1 MINQKILKRVKRELK
16 RIKPSFELEYVCHL
30 NNLKTDQYLYLVIAE
45 DTKPHSSIPG
55 GYRYGDYRY
64 IVYTY
69 NDSLQSMN
77 HGHYNIT
84 LTSALELILNKRKE
98 FEENE

>member
-1 MINQKILKRVKRELK
+1 MINPELKQRVERELK

-30 NNLKTDQYLYLVIAE
+30 NNIKADEYLYLVIAE
-45 DTKPHSSIPG
+45 DTKVSELIPKPC
-55 GYRYGDYRY
+55 RY

-69 NDSLQSMN
+69 NDSRTNLN
-77 HGHYNIT
+77 HGHYYIT

-98 FEENE
+98 FE

>member
-1 MINQKILKRVKRELK
+1 MISENVKERIKRELK
-16 RIKPSFELEYVCHL
+16 RIKSSYKLEYVCNL
-30 NNLKTDQYLYLVIAE
+30 NDIKADNYLYLVIAE
-45 DTKPHSSIPG
+45 DSKLHSSIPE
-55 GYRYGDYRY
+55 DCRY

-77 HGHYNIT
+77 WGHYNIT
-84 LTSALELILNKRKE
+84 LTNALELILNKRKE

>member
-1 MINQKILKRVKRELK
+1 MINPEIKQRVERELK
-16 RIKPSFELEYVCHL
+16 RIKPSFELNYICHL
-30 NNLKTDQYLYLVIAE
+30 NNIKADEYLYLVIAE
-45 DTKPHSSIPG
+45 DTKVSELIPKSC
-55 GYRYGDYRY
+55 RYV
-64 IVYTY
+64 VYTY

-98 FEENE
+98 YENE

>member
-1 MINQKILKRVKRELK
+1 MIEKELKQRVKRELK
-16 RIKPSFELEYVCHL
+16 RIKPSFELEYVCHM
-30 NNLKTDQYLYLVIAE
+30 NDIKADKYLYLVIAE
-45 DTKPHSSIPG
+45 DTKLHSSIPE
-55 GYRYGDYRY
+55 DCRY

-77 HGHYNIT
+77 WGHYNIT
-84 LTSALELILNKRKE
+84 LTSALELISNKRKE

>member
-1 MINQKILKRVKRELK
+1 MIEKEIKKRIEKELK
-16 RIKPSFELEYVCHL
+16 RIKPSFELNYICHL
-30 NNLKTDQYLYLVIAE
+30 NDIKADEYLYLVIAE
-45 DTKPHSSIPG
+45 DTKLHASIPEDC
-55 GYRYGDYRY
+55 RYV
-64 IVYTY
+64 VYTY

-98 FEENE
+98 YENE

>member
-1 MINQKILKRVKRELK
+1 MIKKEIKKRIEKELK
-16 RIKPSFELEYVCHL
+16 RIKPSFELEYVCNL
-30 NNLKTDQYLYLVIAE
+30 NDIKADEYLYLVIAE
-45 DTKPHSSIPG
+45 DSKLHSSIPE
-55 GYRYGDYRY
+55 DCRY

-84 LTSALELILNKRKE
+84 LTNALELILNKRKE
-98 FEENE
+98 YENE